1 MSLNKKQRVT
11 LAIGFILVALI
22 GIFPPWAA
30 LLHEGSIS
38 YGWGNPIW
46 KPLVAAFQTID
57 LWRLLVSWVVV
68 GSLTAA
74 FIVLFSNKR
83 S

>member
-22 GIFPPWAA
+22 GIFPPWAWLA
-30 LLHEGSIS
+30 ERGPLSRE
-38 YGWGNPIW
+38 WGNPIW
-46 KPLVAAFQTID
+46 KPSTDRAAID
-57 LWRLLVSWVVV
+57 LARLFVSWAVV

-74 FIVLFSNKR
+74 FMVLFSNKR